1 MALYY
6 RFLFRI
12 IHWFS
17 DSLILWFLGLRRWK
31 SGRWDCWL
39 LVIKVMCEFT
49 VCMCVCVRVCICV
62 CVCEW
67 ESEFVF
73 LYWYVSKRL
82 ICIWFI
88 SPIHSLCLCSLA
100 FDWCFEKLHRTVRG
114 AHRTRKNDILTG
126 LQPIEPNWK
135 HAGHIEASFPLRSHR
150 FIHFN

>member
-17 DSLILWFLGLRRWK
+17 DSLISRIATLKKRTLR
-31 SGRWDCWL
+31 L
-39 LVIKVMCEFT
+39 LASRNKIDVWIYSVYM
-49 VCMCVCVRVCICV
+49 CMCVCLSVYLS
-62 CVCEW
+62 VCEW

-88 SPIHSLCLCSLA
+88 SPTHSLFLCSLA

-114 AHRTRKNDILTG
+114 ARRTRKNDILTG
-126 LQPIEPNWK
+126 LQPNWK
-135 HAGHIEASFPLRSHR
+135 HAGHIEASFALRSQR